1 MLYFAGPLLKES
13 ERKELRKALLMA
25 SEWEDGKNTAS
36 GSTKDIKK
44 NLQLI
49 SGDTYEKY
57 SQNITKHIL
66 SNLRI
71 HSFAFPAKVF
81 QILFTRTGPGMF
93 YGPHV
98 DLAFIGE
105 KRRDLSFTIFLN
117 DPKEYKGGELVLY
130 IPPET
135 RTIKLDAGQIII
147 YPTKYLHEVKKVT
160 EGERMVCVG
169 WIQSQ
174 VIKDDDRE
182 LLEMIRVAQG
192 DVENSKITL
201 KTKLNLNSI
210 FNRLLK
216 RFSS

>member
-1 MLYFAGPLLKES
+1 MLYFAGPLLKEG

-57 SQNITKHIL
+57 SQYITKHIL

-130 IPPET
+130 IPPEK
-135 RTIKLDAGQIII
+135 RTIKLDAGSIII

-192 DVENSKITL
+192 DVEKSKITL
-201 KTKLNLNSI
+201 QTKLNLNSI